1 MEDMMDP
8 QTFLDSLSHEELLR
22 FEQEDIARECPPELT
37 QTIDEYAADQL
48 LYSIQ
53 AIAPEIEA

>member
-1 MEDMMDP
+1 MDP